1 MAYMGLTIADNTW
14 APICWEGSADTFKQV
29 LGIEDTCA
37 AVLNSHGT
45 DEYNWRKGETD
56 DHNSLAPTMETLS
69 CDLKGPNADMNKF
82 WQERHNSEWTEV
94 GKGEADK
101 FAEKWGSSR
110 QRVESCLNELKTN
123 PDDKTCLEGIDMVA
137 TFGHCLKKP
146 EKQVCGECG
155 LMKIRNN
162 QPLVLT
168 STAQFPAPEKD
179 FHILVMCLDAF
190 SGHLILKSVLPA
202 CGK

>member
-1 MAYMGLTIADNTW
+1 MG
-14 APICWEGSADTFKQV
+14 
-29 LGIEDTCA
+29 
-37 AVLNSHGT
+37 
-45 DEYNWRKGETD
+45 
-56 DHNSLAPTMETLS
+56 APTMETLS

-82 WQERHNSEWTEV
+82 WQERNNSEWTEV

-123 PDDKTCLEGIDMVA
+123 PDDRKCLEGIDMVA

-155 LMKIRNN
+155 LMKIRNDHNHNDNYGDNYNN
-162 QPLVLT
+162 QCSFGIDHSPG
-168 STAQFPAPEKD
+168 QYND
-179 FHILVMCLDAF
+179 R
-190 SGHLILKSVLPA
+190 SGRPHPVCSLKRPGYRSVVH
-202 CGK
+202 C

>member
-1 MAYMGLTIADNTW
+1 M
-14 APICWEGSADTFKQV
+14 
-29 LGIEDTCA
+29 
-37 AVLNSHGT
+37 
-45 DEYNWRKGETD
+45 
-56 DHNSLAPTMETLS
+56 
-69 CDLKGPNADMNKF
+69 
-82 WQERHNSEWTEV
+82 
-94 GKGEADK
+94 
-101 FAEKWGSSR
+101 GSSR

-155 LMKIRNN
+155 LMKIRND

-179 FHILVMCLDAF
+179 FHILVMCIDVATWRYEIDQNDFLFANHKLRTMANGDTDP
-190 SGHLILKSVLPA
+190 HVLITDVVPADCLTGKEITTTGTSTTTTTNTVAATTTTTTTETTTTTSAVLA
-202 CGK
+202 STTALVSTT